1 MSPVLAQRH
10 AAWMSYWPKPEQL
23 MLAIGLDAVLP
34 KAGAVICTDPSAR
47 LRARTMG

>member
-23 MLAIGLDAVLP
+23 MLAIGLDDGEEAQWL
-34 KAGAVICTDPSAR
+34 AR
-47 LRARTMG
+47 